1 MIPLRFAPL
10 LVPLLL
16 CLVALVGCV
25 SSPPPDGYEI
35 NPFGP
40 GCHCPDCGCPPGQ
53 CPGQCPDGVCPPDQ
67 CPGGQCPAPAS
78 QSSGTFGGVEIGG
91 FPAAPVD
98 SITQTETKTGPPCP
112 TCPNVSPSSVSPQYL
127 PPRPFA
133 TPAPQSV
140 SPRPG
145 SAGRGAGGEG
155 PTSAL
160 DEPKTGNF
168 ACQSCQRTTVGQA
181 WRELWTDDGRSI
193 LAICRDCDAKLTPEA
208 REAVLRRYLTSAG
221 IDVDRDPSMHAAV
234 MAATRAR

>member
-1 MIPLRFAPL
+1 MKTPRFAPL

-40 GCHCPDCGCPPGQ
+40 GCHCPDCGCAPGQ
-53 CPGQCPDGVCPPDQ
+53 CPGQCPDGVCHPDQ
-67 CPGGQCPAPAS
+67 CPGGQCPAPTS
-78 QSSGTFGGVEIGG
+78 QSSGTVGGVEIGG

-98 SITQTETKTGPPCP
+98 SISQTETKTGPPCP
-112 TCPNVSPSSVSPQYL
+112 TCPNVSPATNPTAPQLSPSA
-127 PPRPFA
+127 PPRLRVIP
-133 TPAPQSV
+133 PKI
-140 SPRPG
+140 
-145 SAGRGAGGEG
+145 
-155 PTSAL
+155 SAL

-168 ACQSCQRTTVGQA
+168 ACQACKRTTVGQA

-193 LAICRDCDAKLTPEA
+193 LAICRDCDRTLTPEA

>member
-1 MIPLRFAPL
+1 MNTPRFAPL

-16 CLVALVGCV
+16 CLLALVGCV

-35 NPFGP
+35 NPFGR
-40 GCHCPDCGCPPGQ
+40 GCHCPDCGCAPGQ

-67 CPGGQCPAPAS
+67 CPGGQCPAPTS

-98 SITQTETKTGPPCP
+98 SISQSETKTGPPCP
-112 TCPNVSPSSVSPQYL
+112 TCPNVSPSSVSPFGTVT
-127 PPRPFA
+127 PATITPRPARPQPPQA
-133 TPAPQSV
+133 TPKT
-140 SPRPG
+140 SP
-145 SAGRGAGGEG
+145 
-155 PTSAL
+155 L

-168 ACQSCQRTTVGQA
+168 ACQACKRTTVGQA

-193 LAICRDCDAKLTPEA
+193 LAICRDCDATLAPEA
-208 REAVLRRYLTSAG
+208 REAVLRRYLTASG